1 PRARGVPRRERDRHV
16 PGGPRGEHAAGGR
29 AEERVMG
36 AVLMLG
42 RADLD
47 RRWRSVVVLTLLVG
61 FAGAVALALFAG
73 ARRTETALARFES
86 SSRSANVEIDAG
98 DTTPAQL
105 AAFRRTPGIADVA
118 QLHQVTLVSST
129 GQFLP
134 AAAQLDDR
142 F

>member
-1 PRARGVPRRERDRHV
+1 MR
-16 PGGPRGEHAAGGR
+16 
-29 AEERVMG
+29 

-42 RADLD
+42 RADLH
-47 RRWRSVVVLTLLVG
+47 RRGRSVVVLTLLVG

-105 AAFRRTPGIADVA
+105 AAFRRTPGISEVA
-118 QLHQVTLVSST
+118 LVIAAV
-129 GQFLP
+129 LAVNLVAPIP
-134 AAAQLDDR
+134 ARRAACTRPAVVLR
-142 F
+142 SE